1 MSSHWT
7 KSALYLLLVVN
18 FPHLE
23 GLKGQVEWTAS
34 DQNSVFELGSPGEWD
49 SAYIYANLLLKV
61 GDEYRHWY
69 VGSSTSDFFTGA
81 AIGCA
86 TSDDLIHWIR
96 CGGEDSWCDKNPGL
110 YNAPSGCLLIR
121 DDDPEE
127 PYKAWYKVGSTASS
141 GTVNF
146 STSNDGCHWIPYGG
160 NPVLVPTAG
169 SWDSGSVAAH
179 SVIFDKAKGSKG
191 TYRMW
196 YTGQGD
202 DCTSARIGYAESEDG
217 IQWTKSA
224 SNPVLGPD
232 TTQASDVFSPKVLHD
247 VDTGIFEMWYNFRC
261 IEAHNYAISLDGI
274 TWTKYPG
281 NPLQVQGA
289 SSRVPTGPIVWDG
302 ELYHMIYT
310 GGGGTYFGYA
320 TSPRTLPRASF
331 TMTPESGTGP
341 SPLTLVADASRSS
354 PAQSIKQYSWDFGDG
369 TTAMEGVRVE
379 HIYQAPGEYLLKLT
393 VTDSAGT
400 LGQVARKVGVSFPSC
415 PKEPW
420 ISEDI
425 GAVSSPGR
433 ACFDDQCVNVLC
445 AVGTGSGR
453 ADAIHFIYQEALGD
467 FSLTCRILG
476 LDSILI
482 GQAAAIMA
490 RESINP
496 ESKEVSIVLRK
507 ISVTRAPEVSL
518 FHRDASGISPTIIA
532 HEAKQWL
539 RLERRGN
546 VFIAFTSSNGTAWD
560 EIDRTDPTKFN
571 LPPSVVTGLAAWET
585 IQEPTIWRI
594 CDFDLIPTE
603 LSFRRGDA
611 NSDGAMDLSDAVFS
625 LSALF
630 LGGDQP
636 SCAKAADVNDDGVID
651 ISDPVFTL
659 GRLFTGGDPIP
670 EPGPLTCGPDPT
682 PDGLTCMSGSPCP

>member
-1 MSSHWT
+1 MLSA
-7 KSALYLLLVVN
+7 KSLILFCSCFLFIFRADLV
-18 FPHLE
+18 
-23 GLKGQVEWTAS
+23 GQVEWTAS

-49 SAYIYANLLLKV
+49 SAYIYAGVLLKV
-61 GDEYRHWY
+61 GDEYRLWY
-69 VGSSTSDFFTGA
+69 AGSSSSDFFTAA

-86 TSDDLIHWIR
+86 TSEDLIHWTR

-110 YNAPSGCLLIR
+110 NNAPSGCLLIR
-121 DDDPEE
+121 DDDPEDLE

-146 STSNDGCHWIPYGG
+146 STSADGCHWIPYGG

-179 SVIFDKAKGSKG
+179 SVIFDKAKGPKG

-202 DCTSARIGYAESEDG
+202 DCTSSRIGYAESEDG
-217 IQWTKSA
+217 FQWTKSS

-232 TTQASDVFSPKVLHD
+232 ATQASDVFGPRVLHD

-261 IEAHNYAISLDGI
+261 IEAHNYATSLDGI

-302 ELYHMIYT
+302 QLYHMIYT

-320 TSPRTLPRASF
+320 TSTRTLPMASF

-354 PAQSIKQYSWDFGDG
+354 PAQSITQYSWDFGDG
-369 TTAMEGVRVE
+369 TTAGDGVQVE
-379 HIYQAPGEYLLKLT
+379 HGYQKPGEYLLMLT
-393 VTDSAGT
+393 VTDLAGAV
-400 LGQVARKVGVSFPSC
+400 GQVARKISVSFPSC

-420 ISEDI
+420 RSEDI

-445 AVGTGSGR
+445 AVGSASGK
-453 ADAIHFIYQEALGD
+453 ADAIHFIHQEVFGD
-467 FSLTCRILG
+467 FSLTCHIL
-476 LDSILI
+476 DPDPISI
-482 GQAAAIMA
+482 GPGVAIMA
-490 RESINP
+490 RESTDP

-507 ISVTRAPEVSL
+507 TSVLNAAEVSL
-518 FHRDASGISPTIIA
+518 FQRDESGDRTTITK
-532 HEAKQWL
+532 HEAKRWL
-539 RLERRGN
+539 RLVRQGEL
-546 VFIAFTSSNGTAWD
+546 FLAFLSSDGTDWK
-560 EIDRTDPTKFN
+560 EIDRTDPAKFA
-571 LPPSVVTGLAAWET
+571 LPPSVEMGFAAWET
-585 IQEPTIWRI
+585 IRNQTIWHI
-594 CDFDLIPTE
+594 CDFEQEPAA

-611 NSDGAMDLSDAVFS
+611 NTDGAMDLSDAVFT

-636 SCAKAADVNDDGVID
+636 SCAKAADVNDDGAID

-659 GRLFTGGDPIP
+659 ARLFTGGDPIP
-670 EPGPLTCGPDPT
+670 DPGPLTCGPDPT
-682 PDGLTCMSGSPCP
+682 VDGLGCASGDSCP